1 MQKTGCDYVMGRVMG
16 ERPLMI
22 KELLLLLVLATLWGS
37 SYTFIK
43 LGVATIP
50 PVTLIAV
57 RTLIA
62 GSILL
67 SVMRWQGVRLPRD
80 PKIWRQFTFQAVMN
94 SVVPFTL
101 VAWGEQQT
109 DAGLTAI
116 LNSTTPIFT
125 FLLTALITRHE
136 PVTMRKLFGV
146 VAGLLGI
153 CLIVGI
159 EALNG
164 LGDQLGAQLAIVA
177 ATISYAGA
185 AIYGKNFKGLT
196 PIVPAAG
203 SMLCGAVLLLPVS
216 LLVDRPWTL
225 SPSLPSIGALIC
237 LSVFSTA
244 IAFTIYFRLMQTL
257 GSIGTTSQAYLR
269 VPIGVGL
276 GMVFLGES
284 LSSTALAG
292 LVCVVAAVV
301 AMTLPARAKV

>member
-1 MQKTGCDYVMGRVMG
+1 MTIGHVDRMMGD
-16 ERPLMI
+16 RPLMI
-22 KELLLLLVLATLWGS
+22 RELLLLLLLATLWGS

-43 LGVATIP
+43 IGVETIP

-67 SVMRWQGVRLPRD
+67 LVMRWQGISMPRD
-80 PKIWRQFTFQAVMN
+80 PVVWRQFMFQAVMN
-94 SVVPFTL
+94 SAVPFTL
-101 VAWGEQQT
+101 VAWGEKSV
-109 DAGLTAI
+109 DAGLAAI

-136 PVTMRKLFGV
+136 PVTWRKLLGV
-146 VAGLLGI
+146 VLGLAGI
-153 CLIVGI
+153 CLIIGV
-159 EALNG
+159 EALDG
-164 LGDQLGAQLAIVA
+164 LGDQLLAQIAIVA
-177 ATISYAGA
+177 ATVSYAGA
-185 AIYGKNFKGLT
+185 AIYGKNFKGLH
-196 PIVPAAG
+196 PMQPAAG
-203 SMLCGAVLLLPVS
+203 SMLCGAVLLIPVS

-225 SPSLPSIGALIC
+225 APSIPSIGALLC

-276 GMVFLGES
+276 GILFLGES
-284 LSSTALAG
+284 LSPTALAG
-292 LVCVVAAVV
+292 LVCVVAAVI
-301 AMTLPARAKV
+301 AMTMPNRRKA

>member
-1 MQKTGCDYVMGRVMG
+1 MGWVMGD
-16 ERPLMI
+16 RPLMI
-22 KELLLLLVLATLWGS
+22 KELVLLLVLATLWGS

-43 LGVATIP
+43 IGVETIP

-67 SVMRWQGVRLPRD
+67 TVMRWRGIGMPRD
-80 PKIWRQFTFQAVMN
+80 PKVWRQFMFQAVMN
-94 SVVPFTL
+94 SAVPFTL
-101 VAWGEQQT
+101 VAWGEKSL

-136 PVTMRKLFGV
+136 PVTWRKLFGV
-146 VAGLLGI
+146 VAGMVGI
-153 CLIVGI
+153 CLIIGM
-159 EALNG
+159 EALHG
-164 LGDQLGAQLAIVA
+164 LGDQLLAQFAIVA

-185 AIYGKNFKGLT
+185 AIYGKNFKGLH
-196 PIVPAAG
+196 PMQPAAG
-203 SMLCGAVLLLPVS
+203 SMLCGALLLLPFS

-225 SPSLPSIGALIC
+225 SPSMPSIAALLG
-237 LSVFSTA
+237 LSIFSTA

-257 GSIGTTSQAYLR
+257 GSIGTTAQAYLR

-276 GMVFLGES
+276 GLLFLGES
-284 LSSTALAG
+284 LTSTALAG
-292 LVCVVAAVV
+292 LVCVVVAVV
-301 AMTLPARAKV
+301 AMTWPARSPNRA

>member
-1 MQKTGCDYVMGRVMG
+1 MGD
-16 ERPLMI
+16 RPLMI
-22 KELLLLLVLATLWGS
+22 RELLLLLLLATLWGS

-43 LGVATIP
+43 IGVETIP

-67 SVMRWQGVRLPRD
+67 LVMRWQGISMPRD
-80 PKIWRQFTFQAVMN
+80 PVVWRQFMFQAVMN
-94 SVVPFTL
+94 SAVPFTL
-101 VAWGEQQT
+101 VAWGEKSV
-109 DAGLTAI
+109 DAGLAAI

-136 PVTMRKLFGV
+136 PVTWRKLLGV
-146 VAGLLGI
+146 VLGLAGI
-153 CLIVGI
+153 CLIIGV
-159 EALNG
+159 EALDG
-164 LGDQLGAQLAIVA
+164 LGDQLLAQIAIVA
-177 ATISYAGA
+177 ATVSYAGA
-185 AIYGKNFKGLT
+185 AIYGKNFKGLH
-196 PIVPAAG
+196 PMQPAAG
-203 SMLCGAVLLLPVS
+203 SMLCGAVLLIPVS

-225 SPSLPSIGALIC
+225 APSIPSIGALLC

-276 GMVFLGES
+276 GILFLGES
-284 LSSTALAG
+284 LSPTALAG
-292 LVCVVAAVV
+292 LVCVVAAVI
-301 AMTLPARAKV
+301 AMTMPNRRKA

>member
-1 MQKTGCDYVMGRVMG
+1 MGD
-16 ERPLMI
+16 RPLMI
-22 KELLLLLVLATLWGS
+22 KELLLLLLLATLWGS

-43 LGVATIP
+43 IGVETIP

-67 SVMRWQGVRLPRD
+67 LVMRWQGISMPRD
-80 PKIWRQFTFQAVMN
+80 PVVWRQFMFQAVMN
-94 SVVPFTL
+94 SAVPFTL
-101 VAWGEQQT
+101 VAWGEKSV
-109 DAGLTAI
+109 DAGLAAI

-136 PVTMRKLFGV
+136 PVTWRKLFGV
-146 VAGLLGI
+146 TAGLIGI
-153 CLIVGI
+153 CLIIGM
-159 EALNG
+159 EALDG
-164 LGDQLGAQLAIVA
+164 LGDQLLAQIAIVA
-177 ATISYAGA
+177 ATVSYAGA
-185 AIYGKNFKGLT
+185 AIYGKNFKGLH
-196 PIVPAAG
+196 PMQPAAG

-216 LLVDRPWTL
+216 LIVDRPWTL
-225 SPSLPSIGALIC
+225 APSMPSIGALLC

-276 GMVFLGES
+276 GILFLGES
-284 LSSTALAG
+284 LSHTALGG
-292 LVCVVAAVV
+292 LVCVVAAVI
-301 AMTLPARAKV
+301 AMTLPARARRAG

>member
-1 MQKTGCDYVMGRVMG
+1 MGD
-16 ERPLMI
+16 RPLMI
-22 KELLLLLVLATLWGS
+22 RELLLLLLLATLWGS

-43 LGVATIP
+43 IGVETIP

-67 SVMRWQGVRLPRD
+67 LVMRWQGISMPRD
-80 PKIWRQFTFQAVMN
+80 PVVWRQFMFQAVMN
-94 SVVPFTL
+94 SAVPFTL
-101 VAWGEQQT
+101 VAWGEKSV
-109 DAGLTAI
+109 DAGLAAI

-146 VAGLLGI
+146 TTGLIGI
-153 CLIVGI
+153 CLIIGV
-159 EALNG
+159 EALDG
-164 LGDQLGAQLAIVA
+164 LGDQLLAQIAIVA
-177 ATISYAGA
+177 ATVSYAGA
-185 AIYGKNFKGLT
+185 AIYGKNFKGLH
-196 PIVPAAG
+196 PMQPAAG

-216 LLVDRPWTL
+216 LFVDQPWTL
-225 SPSLPSIGALIC
+225 TPSMPSIGALLC

-276 GMVFLGES
+276 GMLFLGES
-284 LSSTALAG
+284 LSHTALIG
-292 LVCVVAAVV
+292 LVCVVLAVI
-301 AMTLPARAKV
+301 AMTMPARRKA

>member
-1 MQKTGCDYVMGRVMG
+1 MGD
-16 ERPLMI
+16 RPLMI
-22 KELLLLLVLATLWGS
+22 RELLLLLLLATLWGS

-43 LGVATIP
+43 IGVETIP

-67 SVMRWQGVRLPRD
+67 LVMRWQGISMPRD
-80 PKIWRQFTFQAVMN
+80 PIVWRQFMFQAVMN
-94 SVVPFTL
+94 SAVPFTL
-101 VAWGEQQT
+101 VAWGEKSV
-109 DAGLTAI
+109 DAGLAAI

-146 VAGLLGI
+146 TTGLIGI
-153 CLIVGI
+153 CLIIGV
-159 EALNG
+159 EALDG
-164 LGDQLGAQLAIVA
+164 LGDQLLAQIAIVA
-177 ATISYAGA
+177 ATVSYAGA
-185 AIYGKNFKGLT
+185 AIYGKNFKGLH
-196 PIVPAAG
+196 PMQPAAG

-216 LLVDRPWTL
+216 LFVDQPWTL
-225 SPSLPSIGALIC
+225 TPSMPSIGALLC

-276 GMVFLGES
+276 GMLFLGES
-284 LSSTALAG
+284 LSHTALIG
-292 LVCVVAAVV
+292 LVCVVLAVI
-301 AMTLPARAKV
+301 AMTMPARRKA